1 MTTLERAIEI
11 AAKAHAG
18 QTDKAGGPYILHVL
32 RVTLAL
38 STPSE
43 RIAAALHDVV
53 GDTDITID
61 QLRAEGFGEDI
72 LVAVEALTK
81 RTGERRIEA
90 GARAAADPIAR
101 LVKLADVADNEAM
114 TRAIAPSPLNDIALA
129 EYVQV
134 RALLQAA
141 GVPVVS

>member
-38 STPSE
+38 SSPSE

-61 QLRAEGFGEDI
+61 QLRAEGFGENI
-72 LVAVEALTK
+72 LHAVEALTK
-81 RTGERRIEA
+81 RAGERRIEA

-114 TRAIAPSPLNDIALA
+114 TRSIASSAQNELALQ
-129 EYVQV
+129 EYGQV

-141 GVPVVS
+141 GRPPAA

>member
-11 AAKAHAG
+11 AAKAHTG

-43 RIAAALHDVV
+43 RIAAVLHDVV
-53 GDTDITID
+53 GDTDITLG
-61 QLRAEGFGEDI
+61 QLRAEGFGDAI
-72 LVAVEALTK
+72 LHAVEALTK
-81 RTGERRIEA
+81 RTGERRIDA

-101 LVKLADVADNEAM
+101 VVKLADVADNEAM
-114 TRAIAPSPLNDIALA
+114 TRTLASSPQNALA
-129 EYVQV
+129 LEEYGQV
-134 RALLQAA
+134 RTLLQAA
-141 GVPVVS
+141 AIPKGS